1 MSLQPNHYGPEE
13 AANMLLNT
21 GIAKAYQRIDL
32 MISRNFIGGAL
43 TSVGG
48 MITLLVKG
56 GCNGLLEKNP
66 AIVNLLAGLVFPVG
80 AVMSTLTGGELST
93 GNVLFLS
100 VALFQR
106 KIPLWRALYC
116 FMVSFFANLAG
127 SLFYL
132 LIAHYG
138 HILSY
143 EPYRQGTILS
153 AEEKVIDPS
162 GATVFV
168 RAIGANWL
176 ICIGTFTALL
186 SRTAVAKVIAIWI
199 PIFVFVAVGFEN
211 SVANMFLVPIAMIN
225 GAPVS
230 VGLFIWKSLI
240 LSTLG
245 NIVGGFFFVA
255 GAYWYI
261 YIFPQVAAE
270 DDDNLSM
277 GKAPGPLLPI
287 AEGHS
292 LQLDPVLT
300 RMFTRQTTTRHSTAL
315 PNNSVES
322 FNRRKY
328 MQDKQSNSQ
337 GSASDDPSTDND
349 RTAVGSGTDDDKTE

>member
-1 MSLQPNHYGPEE
+1 
-13 AANMLLNT
+13 
-21 GIAKAYQRIDL
+21 
-32 MISRNFIGGAL
+32 
-43 TSVGG
+43 
-48 MITLLVKG
+48 
-56 GCNGLLEKNP
+56 
-66 AIVNLLAGLVFPVG
+66 
-80 AVMSTLTGGELST
+80 
-93 GNVLFLS
+93 
-100 VALFQR
+100 
-106 KIPLWRALYC
+106 
-116 FMVSFFANLAG
+116 MVSFFANLAG

-138 HILSY
+138 HILSDD
-143 EPYRQGTILS
+143 PYRQGTIVS
-153 AEEKVIDPS
+153 AREKVIDPS

-261 YIFPQVAAE
+261 YLFPKISEE
-270 DDDNLSM
+270 DDENLNM
-277 GKAPGPLLPI
+277 GKSPGPLLPI
-287 AEGHS
+287 AEGHN
-292 LQLDPVLT
+292 LELDPVLT
-300 RMFTRQTTTRHSTAL
+300 RIFTRQTATRHSTAL
-315 PNNSVES
+315 SNHSVES
-322 FNRRKY
+322 FSRRNNA
-328 MQDKQSNSQ
+328 QDKHNGSRSNGATEHSTTEMENPAT
-337 GSASDDPSTDND
+337 GSSTDD
-349 RTAVGSGTDDDKTE
+349 EKSE